1 MFVLRDYQEDLLA
14 RTRNAMRS
22 HSNVL
27 VQSATGS
34 GKTAL
39 VVFMMATAA
48 KRGKRSMFLV
58 HQSELLQQTSEA
70 LWKQQLPHGMICPGK
85 AYSKLPVQVAS
96 VQTLVR
102 RMDKY
107 PEPDLI
113 VIDEAHR
120 AAANT
125 YRKVLEFYPN
135 ARVIGLTATPS
146 RTDGKGLSDLFDTIV
161 EGPAVRSLIDAGY
174 LSEYELIAP
183 PIDIDVSDI
192 KTKMGDYDK
201 KELEAAVD
209 KPTITGDA
217 VAQYQ
222 RHAMGKRCVVMCV
235 SIKHAEHV
243 CAQYKASGI
252 EAVQIDGKMTNAE
265 RKDVVERFRRGEVKV
280 ICNVQLLLEG
290 VDIPAI
296 SVVQWLRPTQSL
308 IVWLQGCGRG
318 LRPAPGK
325 DNLMI
330 LDHVGNWSRH
340 GIPDAER
347 EWSLEG
353 RKKGRRKKADEEPD
367 INVQQCLSCFHV
379 FSAGP
384 DKCPSCGETLPR
396 KGRPELEVVEGEL
409 EKIDVEQ
416 IRKERKREQGQART
430 LEDLVALGLRRGLK
444 KPAEWAAITMAARQ
458 GRKPRPDDFGQARSL
473 MFALRN
479 PEEAKTTEGVF

>member
-1 MFVLRDYQEDLLA
+1 MQLRDYQSVLIE
-14 RTRNAMRS
+14 RTRQAMRS
-22 HSNVL
+22 HRNVL
-27 VQSATGS
+27 MQAPTGA

-39 VVFMMATAA
+39 TVFMMATAA
-48 KRGKRSMFLV
+48 KRGKRSIFLV

-70 LWKQQLPHGMICPGK
+70 LWKQHLAHGMICPGK

-120 AAANT
+120 AAAST
-125 YRKVLEFYPN
+125 YRKVMEFYTN
-135 ARVIGLTATPS
+135 ARVIGLTATPQ
-146 RTDGKGLSDLFDTIV
+146 RTDGKGLDDLFDTIV
-161 EGPAVRSLIDAGY
+161 EGPPVRSLINAGY

-183 PIDIDVSDI
+183 PIDIDMSSI

-201 KELEAAVD
+201 KELESAVD
-209 KPTITGDA
+209 RPTITGDA
-217 VAQYQ
+217 VAHYK
-222 RHAMGKRCVVMCV
+222 RHAMGRRCVVMCV

-243 CAQYKASGI
+243 CAQYKAAGI

-265 RKDVVERFRRGEVKV
+265 RKSVIERFRRGEVKV

-325 DNLMI
+325 DKLMI

-340 GIPDAER
+340 GIPDEDR
-347 EWSLEG
+347 EWSLQG
-353 RKKGRRKKADEEPD
+353 RPKGRRKQKDEEPD
-367 INVQQCLSCFHV
+367 LQIQQCLSCFHV
-379 FSAGP
+379 FKTGP
-384 DKCPSCGETLPR
+384 DFCPSCGEPLPR
-396 KGRPELEVVEGEL
+396 KGRPELEVVDGEL
-409 EKIDVEQ
+409 QKIDVEQ
-416 IRKERKREQGQART
+416 IRRERKREQGKART
-430 LEDLVALGLRRGLK
+430 LEDLVALGMRRGFK
-444 KPAEWAAITMAARQ
+444 KPDAWAAHTMAHRV
-458 GRKPRPDDFGQARSL
+458 GKKPTRADFQKARSL
-473 MFALRN
+473 MHALQN
-479 PEEAKTTEGVF
+479 PAENRGGEAF

>member
-1 MFVLRDYQEDLLA
+1 MLQLRDYQSDLIE
-14 RTRNAMRS
+14 RTRQAMRS
-22 HSNVL
+22 HRNVL
-27 VQSATGS
+27 MQAPTGS

-39 VVFMMATAA
+39 TVFMMATAA

-70 LWKQQLPHGMICPGK
+70 LWKQKLEHGMICPGK

-102 RMDKY
+102 RMEKY

-113 VIDEAHR
+113 VIDECHR

-146 RTDGKGLSDLFDTIV
+146 RTDGKGLDDLFDTIV

-183 PIDIDVSDI
+183 PIDIDMSDI

-217 VAQYQ
+217 VAQYK

-243 CAQYKASGI
+243 CAQYKAAGI

-265 RKDVVERFRRGEVKV
+265 RKGVVERFRRGEVKV

-318 LRPAPGK
+318 LRPSPGK
-325 DNLMI
+325 DKLMI

-347 EWSLEG
+347 EWSLAG
-353 RKKGRRKKADEEPD
+353 RPKGRRKKADEEPD
-367 INVQQCLSCFHV
+367 LSVTQCLSCFHV
-379 FSAGP
+379 FRSGP
-384 DKCPSCGETLPR
+384 DACPSCGEPLPK
-396 KGRPELEVVEGEL
+396 KGRAELEVVEGEL
-409 EKIDVEQ
+409 EKIDLDQ
-416 IRKERKREQGQART
+416 IRRERKREQGQART
-430 LEDLVALGLRRGLK
+430 LEGLVALGLRRGLK
-444 KPAEWAAITMAARQ
+444 KPAEWAAITFCARS
-458 GRKPRPDDFGQARSL
+458 GRKPTAEDFARARAIL
-473 MFALRN
+473 HALQN
-479 PEEAKTTEGVF
+479 PTEAKSEEGVF